1 MTENASSVNAN
12 PAAREQRR
20 NRLLAAL
27 AGVVLLAGG
36 AAGAYWWLH
45 ASHFV
50 STDNAY
56 AAAEVA
62 QVTPSIGGT
71 VLEVL
76 VRDTQAVK
84 QGDVLVRIDPTDARL
99 ALAQAEAELA
109 RATRRVKGYVAND
122 GGLKAQ
128 VTAREAD
135 ETRCR
140 PVAGSRGR
148 YGACH
153 HRPAA
158 PPGPGQERFGL
169 GRGADAGAER
179 FCRSQGAAGIGR
191 GRAGT
196 GQGQPRR
203 PPLAPSR
210 STPP

>member
-135 ETRCR
+135 EKR
-140 PVAGSRGR
+140 
-148 YGACH
+148 
-153 HRPAA
+153 AA
-158 PPGPGQERFGL
+158 AQLLAAEADMERATIDLQRRQAPLQERFGL
-169 GRGADAGAER
+169 GRGTDAGAER
-179 FCRSQGAAGIGR
+179 FCRSQGTARIGR

-196 GQGQPRR
+196 GQGKP
-203 PPLAPSR
+203 
-210 STPP
+210 